1 VDARTPH
8 YTVLDHTAD
17 LALRVEGTDLKDL
30 FESAGDALI
39 GLMVTGTTA
48 AKPSPLE
55 ISLSGQDLA
64 DLLVRWLGEILYLLQ
79 GESLVVTS
87 VALQVITPERLK
99 AVVHSVPFDPEVH
112 EILAEV
118 KGVTYHQ
125 VEVKE
130 DRGRWEARVILD
142 I

>member
-1 VDARTPH
+1 VDTPTPH
-8 YTVLDHTAD
+8 YTLLNHTAD

-30 FESAGDALI
+30 FKNAGEALI
-39 GLMVTGTTA
+39 GIMVTGTTA
-48 AKPSPLE
+48 ARPSPIE

-87 VALQVITPERLK
+87 IALQHITLERLK
-99 AVVHSVPFDPEVH
+99 AVVRSVPFDPEVH

-118 KGVTYHQ
+118 KAVTYHR

-130 DRGRWEARVILD
+130 ERGRWEATFILD